1 MSDEGLS
8 KERLILSV
16 LRKVLGNIIK
26 DATPAPGMPH
36 PFQESTI
43 HQIRDL
49 FGLIA
54 EREAEL
60 AEQAGLNRNERP
72 YYADEPQ
79 NISVVKVHKPRKGRK
94 PNGD

>member
-8 KERLILSV
+8 KERRILSV
-16 LRKVLGNIIK
+16 LRKVLGNIVK
-26 DATPAPGMPH
+26 DATPEPGMPH

-43 HQIRDL
+43 RDIRDL

-60 AEQAGLNRNERP
+60 AEQAGLNINERP
-72 YYADEPQ
+72 FYTDEPP
-79 NISVVKVHKPRKGRK
+79 NVSVVTLHRPPKSGK
-94 PNGD
+94 PN

>member
-1 MSDEGLS
+1 MNPAGLS
-8 KERLILSV
+8 KEQLILRT
-16 LRKVLGNIIK
+16 LRTVLGNIVK

-43 HQIRDL
+43 RSIRDL

-60 AEQAGLNRNERP
+60 AEQAGLNRNEKP
-72 YYADEPQ
+72 FYADEPQ
-79 NISVVKVHKPRKGRK
+79 DISVVTLHKRGEAGKA
-94 PNGD
+94 D